1 MKTYRVAIL
10 GCRGR
15 GEAAG
20 QAYRAHPRTE
30 VVALCDLLP
39 ERLEALGEKL
49 DVHARFADLDE
60 MIRQVQPDI
69 VAIPTG
75 TEFHHS
81 LALRVLEH
89 GVHIDIEKP
98 LCTDLEEADEV
109 VALAREKQVQIAV
122 HHQGRV
128 GAHLRTA
135 HRAFEEGRI
144 GKLLYMY
151 TRDKGYYGGL
161 GVMNIATHKV
171 NMMLKFAGHCHSVS
185 AVALTDGHLITP
197 EDVVTSPLGMG
208 TIAGEYITA
217 TLHFDDNVTA
227 GLLQHRLSG
236 NNLNASA
243 IEFFGTE
250 GRLLYRGGAAWWLP
264 QPHFLPDGE
273 HDAWEPLEPI
283 YPEHYD
289 LESPAAVDEYCYVDE
304 YVQALDAGRQPE
316 CSGAEGL
323 HVLEILMGIFESG
336 AYGRRVELP
345 QADRRHPL
353 LRWRR
358 ECGLSDPQ
366 SVPRDHVQWLVEEDR
381 RLGRT
386 KVSEI
391 EKA

>member
-1 MKTYRVAIL
+1 MKIYRVAIL

-15 GEAAG
+15 GQAAAL
-20 QAYRAHPRTE
+20 AYQAHPRTE
-30 VVALCDLLP
+30 VVALCDLVP

-49 DVHARFADLDE
+49 GVDARFADLDE
-60 MIRQVQPDI
+60 MIRQTRPDI

-75 TEFHHS
+75 TEFHHD
-81 LALRVLEH
+81 LALRVLAH

-109 VALAREKQVQIAV
+109 VALGREKGVRIAV
-122 HHQGRV
+122 HHQGRLGPSLQAAYRV
-128 GAHLRTA
+128 Y
-135 HRAFEEGRI
+135 EEGRI

-171 NMMLKFAGHCHSVS
+171 NMMLKFGGHCRSVS

-227 GLLQHRLSG
+227 GLLQHRLPG
-236 NNLNASA
+236 KTDTTASA

-250 GRLLYRGGAAWWLP
+250 GRLLFRGSTAWWLP

-273 HDAWEPLEPI
+273 HDAWEPLAPI
-283 YPEHYD
+283 IPEHYD
-289 LESPAAVDEYCYVDE
+289 PESEANPDDYCYVDE
-304 YVQALDAGRQPE
+304 YVQALDQGREHE
-316 CSGAEGL
+316 CNGPEGL
-323 HVLEILMGIFESG
+323 HVLEVLMGIFESG

-345 QADRRHPL
+345 AADRRHPL

-358 ECGLSDPQ
+358 EHGLDDPGP
-366 SVPRDHVQWLVEEDR
+366 VPRDHIQWLEEEDQ
-381 RLGRT
+381 RLGR
-386 KVSEI
+386 E
-391 EKA
+391 